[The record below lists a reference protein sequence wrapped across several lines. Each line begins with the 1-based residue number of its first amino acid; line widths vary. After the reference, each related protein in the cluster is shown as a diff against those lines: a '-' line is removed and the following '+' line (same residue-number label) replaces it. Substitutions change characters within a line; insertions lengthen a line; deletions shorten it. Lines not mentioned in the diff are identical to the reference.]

1 MSSIPPQKKR
11 KRQTKIQPKKQT
23 KQKTKTENT
32 HTLTLWIPSKH
43 CDVCGII
50 FYHVVTL
57 LLARGCQKRDN
68 EVLQRD
74 FVFPW
79 QYVTLGCNW
88 VTLTRACV
96 DMVGVSCDIFT
107 SCFTSIC
114 LYTKKLSIFK
124 TTSFFGVSA
133 LKRLSYNRTSET
145 FQSIILLYKKKTCD
159 PTDVLTIKCCFCV
172 SLALISI
179 HSMTAV
185 IILRSCVMKLNRFF
199 LSFSS
204 FSRSNQEV
212 YVRILARR
220 VLGL

>member
-1 MSSIPPQKKR
+1 MTYLHLVLPVFVCIQKSS
-11 KRQTKIQPKKQT
+11 
-23 KQKTKTENT
+23 
-32 HTLTLWIPSKH
+32 
-43 CDVCGII
+43 
-50 FYHVVTL
+50 
-57 LLARGCQKRDN
+57 
-68 EVLQRD
+68 
-74 FVFPW
+74 
-79 QYVTLGCNW
+79 
-88 VTLTRACV
+88 
-96 DMVGVSCDIFT
+96 
-107 SCFTSIC
+107 
-114 LYTKKLSIFK
+114 
-124 TTSFFGVSA
+124 SFFKPRISSELVP
-133 LKRLSYNRTSET
+133 LNDFKSYNRTSET